1 MKTKFDI
8 LDIVTAALVAYRH
21 NENQIVRVQTD
32 DRFPNRQL
40 IAECSAGNHIN
51 MRSPTSEDRKTAE
64 AMIDYLQQVG
74 MVQTLIGRD
83 DNFLNQVN
91 SLITQGQVTTK
102 EFGILAWVPKLT
114 ETYQQ
119 RDAVKEITA
128 RFGRGSQYIGRIGDK
143 ITIDFTLIEDHY
155 IRSLECYAVFGR
167 DQYNNFVTFWAKD
180 KSKIIKQGAI
190 RARVKDHK
198 RDAYHGDVLVT
209 QLHYVKNL

>member
-21 NENQIVRVQTD
+21 NENQIVRVQMD
-32 DRFPNRQL
+32 DRLPNRQL
-40 IAECSAGNHIN
+40 IAECSASNHSN

-155 IRSLECYAVFGR
+155 IRTLECYTVFGR
-167 DQYNNFVTFWAKD
+167 DQFNNFVTFWAKD
-180 KSKIIKQGAI
+180 KSKIVKQGTI

-198 RDAYHGDVLVT
+198 RDAYHGDVPVT